1 MKLLD
6 EILLPYQRAWVEDAA
21 RFKIGLWSRQTG
33 KSFSTACEAVL
44 HCLLHPGALWVV
56 LSAGERQAI
65 EWMRKARQW
74 AEAVKLAIEAYD
86 ELRQGQALMT
96 RAEIAFA
103 NKSRILAIPA
113 NPDTARGYSANLVL
127 DEFAIH
133 EKPWDIWAA
142 IYPSITNPLNGR
154 KLLRVV
160 STPKGM
166 GNKFADLWFKNPA
179 YSKHKVTILD
189 AKAQGLP
196 VDLEELRAGVD
207 DPDIWAQE
215 YLCEFIDSSS
225 VLLPYDLIAAC
236 EDASLTGSVG
246 ESSGA
251 AAYPSLQASNL
262 PNFYIG
268 MDVGRSK
275 DLSVIMVGAVEGG
288 ILRLLRTEIL
298 RKTPF
303 HEQLDILCALANAPL
318 GPIDQASKPP
328 NFQTSVASNAARR
341 VAIDATGIGAMLA
354 EEARRRLGGRVE
366 PVTFTAKSKGELYAA
381 LRRRFEDKTLR
392 IPADRDLREDLHAVQ
407 RNVSAGG
414 TVTYAA
420 PRSEDGH
427 SDRTSALA
435 LLICAE
441 RRAGALID
449 LDWTIRPKAAAR
461 AKGFDQT
468 LADEQAAFLEQAYGQ
483 AEERNLFPAI
493 EHLASAFFRG
503 HAHVQPKWSADGQ
516 GLLGFDLL
524 DAWNVCRDVVTGRW
538 HWNPEASESVDLAT
552 LPAIPP
558 RELVTLVRT
567 RHVDYPAM
575 AIYLRAALGER
586 AWGRFLERYGVPPVI
601 ITMPPDMD
609 PARVS
614 DYCAAAEK
622 VADGGTGALPA
633 GSLVTYATEA
643 RGTNPFSE
651 FLLHQQKLIVLMATG
666 GMLTSLDGATGI
678 GQGATDAH
686 EETWRTIV
694 RRDAGIIATALN
706 RTVTDTLLDRAF
718 PGRPHLAAFDFET
731 EPAPGPAEVFDL
743 AAKAVQAGYR
753 VTQAELQERTGYAL
767 EAAQGAGSGGLEEW
781 KFGGL
786 ASPLRGDGPSAPSMP
801 WGVGQSRGGRATPA
815 LNRQTSKPQNLQ
827 TSGLQGLSEA
837 LQADCAPL
845 AHALQTLLAEP
856 SPEAAR
862 ALAARLPELLPE
874 DPALASEI
882 QTLLDETF
890 TAESA
895 NGESRIANREYKRD
909 ENGKFSKTNHPG
921 TRPRE
926 GETPSKRDAHGT
938 FDEATLAADPKA
950 NAERA
955 RSVVT
960 HLMAKRGGSEP
971 KALYRQDTGWIG
983 IDYGAPG
990 NKDNAFA
997 GGHGLAHIL
1006 AKHPKAKESLVDTL
1020 QKGEAYKH
1028 PQSASKLMLI
1038 HGNTV
1043 AVLTKRRD
1051 GRLLITDYVDV
1062 PDQQIAS
1069 YKKGGRYHAKGEN

>member
-1 MKLLD
+1 MPAANQPAALSVRPPKVRPIAVVRRRTRH
-6 EILLPYQRAWVEDAA
+6 EREVSAWLAQLNPLRDLTVEKAQQIFDAA
-21 RFKIGLWSRQTG
+21 RRGNDVRLQ
-33 KSFSTACEAVL
+33 
-44 HCLLHPGALWVV
+44 WV
-56 LSAGERQAI
+56 
-65 EWMRKARQW
+65 
-74 AEAVKLAIEAYD
+74 Y
-86 ELRQGQALMT
+86 
-96 RAEIAFA
+96 A
-103 NKSRILAIPA
+103 N
-113 NPDTARGYSANLVL
+113 
-127 DEFAIH
+127 
-133 EKPWDIWAA
+133 
-142 IYPSITNPLNGR
+142 
-154 KLLRVV
+154 
-160 STPKGM
+160 M
-166 GNKFADLWFKNPA
+166 
-179 YSKHKVTILD
+179 
-189 AKAQGLP
+189 
-196 VDLEELRAGVD
+196 
-207 DPDIWAQE
+207 
-215 YLCEFIDSSS
+215 
-225 VLLPYDLIAAC
+225 
-236 EDASLTGSVG
+236 
-246 ESSGA
+246 
-251 AAYPSLQASNL
+251 
-262 PNFYIG
+262 
-268 MDVGRSK
+268 
-275 DLSVIMVGAVEGG
+275 
-288 ILRLLRTEIL
+288 
-298 RKTPF
+298 
-303 HEQLDILCALANAPL
+303 
-318 GPIDQASKPP
+318 
-328 NFQTSVASNAARR
+328 
-341 VAIDATGIGAMLA
+341 
-354 EEARRRLGGRVE
+354 EEAD
-366 PVTFTAKSKGELYAA
+366 PT
-381 LRRRFEDKTLR
+381 
-392 IPADRDLREDLHAVQ
+392 
-407 RNVSAGG
+407 
-414 TVTYAA
+414 
-420 PRSEDGH
+420 
-427 SDRTSALA
+427 

-516 GLLGFDLL
+516 SLLGFDLL
-524 DAWNVCRDVVTGRW
+524 DAWNVCRDVVTGLW
-538 HWNPEASESVDLAT
+538 HWNPEASETVDLAT

-678 GQGATDAH
+678 GQGASDAH

-706 RTVTDTLLDRAF
+706 RTVTDALLDRAF
-718 PGRPHLAAFDFET
+718 PGRHHLAAFDFET

-767 EAAQGAGSGGLEEW
+767 EEAPGASSGSLEDW

-827 TSGLQGLSEA
+827 TSGLQGLAEA

-845 AHALQTLLAEP
+845 AHALQTLLDHAQQPEETGRGAEP
-856 SPEAAR
+856 HPDNHLPFTNSHLRREAA
-862 ALAARLPELLPE
+862 ALAARLPDLLPE

-895 NGESRIANREYKRD
+895 PDDSRFAIHDSPAATAASNRAPRDYKRD
-909 ENGKFSKTNHPG
+909 KDGKFSKTNHPG
-921 TRPRE
+921 THQRE
-926 GETPSKRDAHGT
+926 GETKGTDRFGSVDTAH
-938 FDEATLAADPKA
+938 LAKNPER

-955 RSVVT
+955 KAAMKSVLSSGKSVD
-960 HLMAKRGGSEP
+960 
-971 KALYRQDTGWIG
+971 KAAWREEFGWVRFDLG
-983 IDYGAPG
+983 DAGNPSDDY
-990 NKDNAFA
+990 K

-1006 AKHPKAKESLVDTL
+1006 AKHPKDLDKLPEVLAKGDIYRN
-1020 QKGEAYKH
+1020 GEKFY
-1028 PQSASKLMLI
+1028 I
-1038 HGNTV
+1038 VHGDRF
-1043 AVLTKRRD
+1043 AVLAP
-1051 GRLLITDYVDV
+1051 L
-1062 PDQQIAS
+1062 
-1069 YKKGGRYHAKGEN
+1069 AKGHKRTITSFEPLTKGYIEEIKKYPRAKRPGAE